1 MDRWNELEINHMKLG
16 GNNRLKKFL
25 IELNIY
31 RNVNKRKLYNS
42 KIMNYYRKMVNIKNN
57 NLYIKKNNFFNS

>member
-1 MDRWNELEINHMKLG
+1 MDRWNEIEINLMKLS

-25 IELNIY
+25 MELNIY

-42 KIMNYYRKMVNIKNN
+42 KIMGYYRKMVKIKF
-57 NLYIKKNNFFNS
+57 LLITKQ

>member
-25 IELNIY
+25 VELNIY
-31 RNVNKRKLYNS
+31 QNVNKRKLYNS
-42 KIMNYYRKMVNIKNN
+42 KIMNYYRKMVNIKIIN
-57 NLYIKKNNFFNS
+57 YIKINKFFFS

>member
-1 MDRWNELEINHMKLG
+1 MDRWNELEINLMKLG

-31 RNVNKRKLYNS
+31 RNVNKRKLFNS

-57 NLYIKKNNFFNS
+57 NLYIK

>member
-1 MDRWNELEINHMKLG
+1 MDRWNELEINLMKLG

-25 IELNIY
+25 SELNIY

-42 KIMNYYRKMVNIKNN
+42 KIMNYYRKMVNIKLIN
-57 NLYIKKNNFFNS
+57 YI

>member
-1 MDRWNELEINHMKLG
+1 MDRRNELKINNMKLR

-31 RNVNKRKLYNS
+31 QNVNKRKLYNS

-57 NLYIKKNNFFNS
+57 NLYIK

>member
-1 MDRWNELEINHMKLG
+1 MDRWNELEINLMKLG

-25 IELNIY
+25 SELNIY

-42 KIMNYYRKMVNIKNN
+42 RIMSYYRKMVKI
-57 NLYIKKNNFFNS
+57 NFI

>member
-1 MDRWNELEINHMKLG
+1 MDRWNEIEINLMKLS

-25 IELNIY
+25 MELNIY

-42 KIMNYYRKMVNIKNN
+42 KIMSYYRKMVKIKF
-57 NLYIKKNNFFNS
+57 I